1 MRLMCNFLNFL
12 SERFEDFQGLTALE
26 VFLFSPAPQLI

>member
-12 SERFEDFQGLTALE
+12 SKRFEDFQGLTALE
-26 VFLFSPAPQLI
+26 VFLFIAAPQLI